1 MPARWLARDTQT
13 VDAGEHVFVPVS
25 YLLGP
30 VLAGVLINSFVY
42 GIVALHWIQ
51 YVLGRSR
58 DGFMLR
64 CAFKLEFFRRWFEA
78 ADART
83 RRGLVHWCFV
93 IDSIHSGAALW
104 LLWNATVTH
113 FADVDSLFQIRWP
126 ISAVPLFVGKSLRL
140 PPPLPLLT

>member
-64 CAFKLEFFRRWFEA
+64 CALSPKLFSGYGSCEGA
-78 ADART
+78 QGTGA
-83 RRGLVHWCFV
+83 LV
-93 IDSIHSGAALW
+93 
-104 LLWNATVTH
+104 
-113 FADVDSLFQIRWP
+113 
-126 ISAVPLFVGKSLRL
+126 LRHR
-140 PPPLPLLT
+140 